1 MAYSN
6 PEAYERFM
14 GRWSA
19 QLAPLSVEFVGV
31 TDGQHVLDVGC
42 GTGSLTRALLA
53 SGQATRV
60 AGVDPVADYVSF
72 ARRSTPCPRAEF
84 TVAPGH
90 TLGFANGTF
99 DAALALLV
107 LQDVLDPQRTAAE
120 MARVTC
126 RGGPVAACQWDFRD
140 GLPMLSLMWQAAE
153 AVATEAVRR
162 YRAERPI
169 SPCARAGP
177 EELAE
182 IWIDAGLSEVRTAR
196 LDLVMEFRSFDDFWL
211 PFLGGPTSTTS
222 FAATLNQQTGGA
234 LANKLRDSIPQFW
247 PDGSFILP
255 ARAWAVAGVVGH

>member
-19 QLAPLSVEFVGV
+19 QLAPLFVEFAGV

-72 ARRSTPCPRAEF
+72 ARLSTPSPRAEF
-84 TVAPGH
+84 TVAPGR
-90 TLGFANGTF
+90 TLAFANGTF

-107 LQDVLDPQRTAAE
+107 LQDVLDPKRTAAE

-153 AVATEAVRR
+153 AVAAEAVRR

-182 IWIDAGLSEVRTAR
+182 VWVDAGLSEVRTAR
-196 LDLVMEFRSFDDFWL
+196 LDLVMEFRCFDDFWL

-234 LANKLRDSIPQFW
+234 LATKLRDIIPQFR
-247 PDGSFILP
+247 PNGSFVLP
-255 ARAWAVAGVVGH
+255 ARAWAVSGVAAH